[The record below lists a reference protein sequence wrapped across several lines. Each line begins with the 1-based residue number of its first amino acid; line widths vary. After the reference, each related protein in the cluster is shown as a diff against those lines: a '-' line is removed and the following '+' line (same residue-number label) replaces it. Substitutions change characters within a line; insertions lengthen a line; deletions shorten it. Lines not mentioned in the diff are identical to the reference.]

1 MKWRTGCEGRVSSLK
16 RQYGWDRT
24 RIDSLRRC
32 PDLDRAGRLHQ
43 QPDQDRHPHSPFGGT
58 MTADPARAAAIYLWL
73 VSALVSGGPPIG
85 ATRIW
90 LAWQRIRPAGGP
102 VPGMPRITA
111 ILAGLAV
118 KAAAHA
124 RKVPVN
130 SRQALQRASTV
141 PDPVA
146 GADHD
151 HGVSAG
157 QRRCNE
163 RGLDPIATAIR
174 SPVRPHRIERPRNP
188 NRPRAPNHGPHPGKS
203 PARPRNREIKI
214 NNAT

>member
-1 MKWRTGCEGRVSSLK
+1 
-16 RQYGWDRT
+16 
-24 RIDSLRRC
+24 
-32 PDLDRAGRLHQ
+32 
-43 QPDQDRHPHSPFGGT
+43 

-73 VSALVSGGPPIG
+73 VSALVSWGPPIG
-85 ATRIW
+85 ATGIW

-111 ILAGLAV
+111 TLAGLAV

-151 HGVSAG
+151 HGLSAG

-188 NRPRAPNHGPHPGKS
+188 NPGPGHRTTAHSLENRRPGQETAKSRSITPLDLGTAPADSLFQPT
-203 PARPRNREIKI
+203 AYFW
-214 NNAT
+214 